1 MRPPLLLCC
10 GAPWSEQAIC
20 TDIIGADVLVSGA
33 FTDQFAFVPGC
44 KRTPGRTISVI
55 GAPVELLFLLL
66 VDDSRR
72 RGVGPGHTSLV
83 SIPALGDFAPSLH
96 TLFD

>member
-1 MRPPLLLCC
+1 MNVYSLQW
-10 GAPWSEQAIC
+10 AANS
-20 TDIIGADVLVSGA
+20 
-33 FTDQFAFVPGC
+33 DQFAFALGC
-44 KRTPGRTISVI
+44 RQTPGRTNSVI
-55 GAPVELLFLLL
+55 GAPVELLFILL

-83 SIPALGDFAPSLH
+83 SLPALGGFAPSLH